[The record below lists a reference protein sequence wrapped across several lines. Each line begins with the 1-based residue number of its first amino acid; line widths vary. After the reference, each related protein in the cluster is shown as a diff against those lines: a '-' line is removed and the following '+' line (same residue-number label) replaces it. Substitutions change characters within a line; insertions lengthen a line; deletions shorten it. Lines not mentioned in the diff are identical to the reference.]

1 MATLFGPPD
10 PSSPLF
16 EAQMF
21 HRTQLW
27 SFLSLPDQARAG
39 SVPPQTSITSP
50 PPPRGLSS
58 PALPW
63 AQGVPE
69 LPTGTR
75 RVRGPWL
82 RPVPPVAT
90 THWPHLGYNREK
102 WLGEKEEVRGDTAQS
117 DELCMTIGK

>member
-1 MATLFGPPD
+1 MATLFGPPN

-63 AQGVPE
+63 AQGVLE

-75 RVRGPWL
+75 RVRGLGSDLSHPW
-82 RPVPPVAT
+82 PPLIGLTLAT
-90 THWPHLGYNREK
+90 TGRNGSGRRK
-102 WLGEKEEVRGDTAQS
+102 KSEEIEHRVMSFA
-117 DELCMTIGK
+117 